1 MGKPAMRAQAVCANG
16 PGAPADA
23 GDTSSVDIRSS
34 GTATDVSWSLP
45 EGKYS
50 SGVSFGSFGELLQG
64 VLPDGETEFLVTLP
78 IEKYAVAHFF
88 PQEGSETLQVFPRWK
103 IKSLQLARNLL
114 RRLSRRVGG
123 QLYVASEIPCGKG
136 LSSSSAD
143 LVATARAIE
152 SYLGIRIPM
161 DELCRDLSQVEP
173 TDGVMFSESVMYFHV
188 KGALCERLGS
198 LPQVTILSLDEGGQV
213 DTLDSH
219 HRGALCH
226 PAERRREFAALFERL
241 RGGFQ
246 RNALQEIGAVSTR
259 SAYINQES
267 NPKKNLERVHSV
279 CQQTGG
285 AGLITTHSG
294 TCLGILYDDTRP
306 EHEENLARAAAELR
320 TYGKVEVYTTVKQP
334 IKQANALD
342 WSRFAR
348 K

>member
-1 MGKPAMRAQAVCANG
+1 MPQGRF
-16 PGAPADA
+16 
-23 GDTSSVDIRSS
+23 T
-34 GTATDVSWSLP
+34 
-45 EGKYS
+45 

-64 VLPDGETEFLVTLP
+64 VLPDDGTEFLVTLP

-88 PQEGSETLQVFPRWK
+88 PHEESETIEVFPRWK
-103 IKSLQLARNLL
+103 TKSLQLARDLL
-114 RRLSRRVGG
+114 LKLSRRTGG

-152 SYLGIRIPM
+152 SYLDIQIPM
-161 DELCRDLSQVEP
+161 DELCRGLSQVEP

-188 KGALCERLGS
+188 KGALCERLGT
-198 LPQVTILSLDEGGQV
+198 LPQVTVLSLDEGGQV
-213 DTLDSH
+213 ETLDHH
-219 HRGALCH
+219 HRGT
-226 PAERRREFAALFERL
+226 PNYPVERRREFAALFEQL
-241 RGGFQ
+241 RRGFQ
-246 RNALQEIGAVSTR
+246 RNALLEIGEVSTR

-279 CQQTGG
+279 CKQTGG

-306 EHEENLARAAAELR
+306 GHKENLARAAAELGP
-320 TYGKVEVYTTVKQP
+320 YGKVDVYTTIKQP
-334 IKQANALD
+334 IKQASALD

-348 K
+348 E